1 MKLRVF
7 LVLTFLFTLV
17 FATNSHARKPAV
29 EDFVGVETENY
40 RPTTKGT
47 EVLFNFGNHIDS
59 LEKKRRAKQQT
70 AGWIATAT
78 LAAFILLPF
87 FMWIGITNSLKNA
100 NDNEEVV
107 ADHKPEVQ
115 TLMQADNVKHLSDY
129 QSDNS
134 DDDDIKKAS

>member
-7 LVLTFLFTLV
+7 LVLTFLFTIV
-17 FATNSHARKPAV
+17 FSSHAQGRKPAV

-59 LEKKRRAKQQT
+59 LEKKRKDKQKT
-70 AGWIATAT
+70 TGWIATAT

-87 FMWIGITNSLKNA
+87 FMWFGITNSVKN
-100 NDNEEVV
+100 NEEEVDV
-107 ADHKPEVQ
+107 IVDHQ
-115 TLMQADNVKHLSDY
+115 TTTQDNVAHLSDY
-129 QSDNS
+129 QPEES
-134 DDDDIKKAS
+134 DDDIKKAS